1 MNKTKNAFQY
11 LAQSLS
17 KLNKL
22 SLPAVIL
29 ISSIVIGGFIYAS
42 QVSKQRSIE
51 RQQQIK
57 IEQERQDQLT
67 AELKEQRVKEE
78 AEQALNTCI
87 TNAESNYSDRWHK
100 ECKAQG
106 KLTNR
111 CIDINELSFDEYLE
125 KYGLT
130 IEGYVKERNLKPT
143 DPDSTISV
151 RLTASLDYI
160 KRASE
165 ECSCRLLVGT
175 ADRFNES
182 LEKDK
187 TECIKRYPPK

>member
-1 MNKTKNAFQY
+1 MDKIME
-11 LAQSLS
+11 

-22 SLPAVIL
+22 SLPVVIL
-29 ISSIVIGGFIYAS
+29 IASIVIGGFVYAS

-67 AELKEQRVKEE
+67 TELKEQQAKEE

-87 TNAESNYSDRWHK
+87 ANADSNYSDRWRR

-106 KLTNR
+106 KLTNK
-111 CIDINELSFDEYLE
+111 CIDVNELSFDDYLK

-130 IEGYVKERNLKPT
+130 AEQYAKERNLTPT
-143 DPDSTISV
+143 NPDDPASV
-151 RLTASLDYI
+151 RTSARLDYI
-160 KRASE
+160 FKRPD
-165 ECSCRLLVGT
+165 ECSCRLLVST
-175 ADRFNES
+175 ADRFDED
-182 LEKDK
+182 LEKNK
-187 TECIKRYPPK
+187 AECIKRYPPK